1 MDKSPSRPLLAGPR
15 GELKNRGLEERFS
28 FFFSSSLQCEKRE
41 RGDKGRRRSRFTIP
55 GNVSVAQQWDYRAKK
70 SRFFSFI
77 LSLRSSLLFSLSL
90 FFSLSSSRSVESL
103 EFLLG
108 STRTLQGIISPLCD
122 DVVTT
127 RGRCSSAQEASI
139 IN

>member
-15 GELKNRGLEERFS
+15 GELKNRGLEQRFS
-28 FFFSSSLQCEKRE
+28 FFFSSSLQREKRE

-77 LSLRSSLLFSLSL
+77 LSLRSSLLFSLFL
-90 FFSLSSSRSVESL
+90 YFFSVVLEKRGKPRILARLNADFAGDNLLSL
-103 EFLLG
+103 
-108 STRTLQGIISPLCD
+108 
-122 DVVTT
+122 T
-127 RGRCSSAQEASI
+127 RGCYSGAQGASI